1 MDFNQVSLNKILLN
15 LTAPQEKGISFNKGE
30 ILKGLVQDS
39 RSNGLVTLMI
49 KGQLIEAFTEV
60 MVKPGQQLFLMVDD
74 QREGKTYL
82 KVVTPQVMS
91 EIETAN
97 LSAGLLEV
105 GIPAKEENLLMA
117 RKLLQ
122 HNLPVTQENI
132 NTLARGVKILG
143 EPNSR
148 NLEIVAWAQ
157 SQGININS
165 KTLTAVDKFTAAQG
179 SLTRA
184 LEALA
189 QTLVKVENQPALNS
203 VVLPSPASSSAQ
215 VVINSTEENQALN
228 FGSLGSASSVL
239 LNEETS
245 PATNIL
251 PGKTLLPE
259 SSSTGAQAEPTHAL
273 NKVILLINTLLEMI
287 ILDMEQPDAQR
298 ANKIQAIV
306 QNEPEVL
313 ENLSLLKDLF
323 LKLANTD

>member
-245 PATNIL
+245 PVTIIL
-251 PGKTLLPE
+251 PGKSLLPE
-259 SSSTGAQAEPTHAL
+259 SS
-273 NKVILLINTLLEMI
+273 
-287 ILDMEQPDAQR
+287 
-298 ANKIQAIV
+298 
-306 QNEPEVL
+306 
-313 ENLSLLKDLF
+313 
-323 LKLANTD
+323 